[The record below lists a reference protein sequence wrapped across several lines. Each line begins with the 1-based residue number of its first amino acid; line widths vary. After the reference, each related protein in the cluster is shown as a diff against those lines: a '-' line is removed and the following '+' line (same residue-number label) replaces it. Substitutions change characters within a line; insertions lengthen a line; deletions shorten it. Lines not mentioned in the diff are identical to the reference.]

1 MMQQQ
6 NYTNAQ
12 AFFIVTLRIL
22 IGWHFLYEGIVKLV
36 NPNWSSIGFLLDSKG
51 FLAGFFQ
58 SLTENPSVLNVVDF
72 LNIWGLILIGI
83 SLMFGI
89 FTRLGVA
96 AGAVLLAF
104 YYVSHPPFPSLTYA
118 APSEG
123 NYLIVNKT
131 LIEMAALL
139 VLFVFPSG
147 KIAGLDRLIH
157 KLK

>member
-1 MMQQQ
+1 MQHQ

-12 AFFIVTLRIL
+12 TFFIVSLRIL

-51 FLAGFFQ
+51 FMTNFFQ
-58 SLTENPSVLNVVDF
+58 SLAENPSVLNVVDF

-83 SLMFGI
+83 SLMLGV
-89 FTRLGVA
+89 FTRVGA
-96 AGAVLLAF
+96 IAGAVLLAF
-104 YYVSHPPFPSLTYA
+104 YYLSHPPFPTLTYA

-131 LIEMAALL
+131 LIEMVALL

-147 KIAGLDRLIH
+147 KIIGLDRLIH

>member
-1 MMQQQ
+1 MQQQ

-12 AFFIVTLRIL
+12 AFFVVTLRIL

-36 NPNWSSIGFLLDSKG
+36 NPNWSSLGFLLDSKG
-51 FLAGFFQ
+51 FMANFFQ
-58 SLTENPSVLNVVDF
+58 SMAENPSVLNVVDF

-83 SLMFGI
+83 SLMLGA
-89 FTRLGVA
+89 FTRIGA
-96 AGAVLLAF
+96 MAGAILLAF
-104 YYVSHPPFPSLTYA
+104 YYLSHPPFPTLTYT

-131 LIEMAALL
+131 LIEMVALL
-139 VLFVFPSG
+139 VLFVFHSG
-147 KIAGLDRLIH
+147 KIIGLDRLIQ